1 MRIRKVIDRKI
12 RSQREGLNVAG
23 DIQGVIAANINE
35 PGTTVVSSTSHNRI
49 VQRSG
54 RRTKKSKEV

>member
-1 MRIRKVIDRKI
+1 MRIRKVIDKKI
-12 RSQREGLNVAG
+12 RSRREGVNVAG
-23 DIQGVIAANINE
+23 DIQGVIAANVNE

-54 RRTKKSKEV
+54 HRTGKNKEV

>member
-1 MRIRKVIDRKI
+1 MRIRKVIDKKI
-12 RSQREGLNVAG
+12 RSQREGVNVVG
-23 DIQGVIAANINE
+23 DIQGVIAANVNE

-54 RRTKKSKEV
+54 QRTKKSKEV

>member
-1 MRIRKVIDRKI
+1 MRIRKVIDKKI
-12 RSQREGLNVAG
+12 RSQREGINVAG
-23 DIQGVIAANINE
+23 DIQGVIAANVNE

-54 RRTKKSKEV
+54 QRTKKTKEV